1 MTELILTKEEK
12 VNFPTLAQYHPTMLG
27 KAVGT
32 LMKQGLTKQQAL
44 VNLEMDL
51 AEREQLADG

>member
-1 MTELILTKEEK
+1 MIELILTPQEK

-32 LMKQGLTKQQAL
+32 LIQQGLTKEQAL
-44 VNLEMDL
+44 VNLEQDL
-51 AEREQLADG
+51 AEREQLAGG